1 MSSEI
6 SNLPPKVQE
15 RLLRFQ
21 QLQQTLQSILTQ
33 KQQVE
38 NEIKEGEQAL
48 EELQKADE
56 STAIYK
62 TTGSLLIK
70 TDKTKVINDLNE
82 RKTLLDMRIKVLEKQ
97 EKRLRE
103 QLKELQNKL
112 QQDLNPVSAS

>member
-1 MSSEI
+1 MSGEI

-38 NEIKEGEQAL
+38 NELKEGEQAL
-48 EELQKADE
+48 DEINKTEE
-56 STAIYK
+56 TTPIYK

-70 TDKTKVINDLNE
+70 SDRNKVINDLNE

-103 QLKELQNKL
+103 QLKDLQNKL